1 MGNTLGEM
9 YERHHQRLSKS
20 GFSIMKEI
28 RGKLISEFIGEGKTV
43 LDIGCRDGVLT
54 SYFSQKNTVT
64 GADIDMVSL
73 EQAGK
78 GLGIKTV
85 FMDLNGDWSELG
97 GQKFD
102 VVVAG
107 EVLEHLYYPELVM
120 DRVRSVL
127 NPGGIFIGTVPNAFS
142 LKNRL
147 RYLMGDKR
155 ATPLADPTHINQ
167 FGYKDLRK
175 GLESKF
181 KNVTIIGLGR
191 FEKLSRMF
199 PNLVSFIMMF
209 VCKD

>member
-1 MGNTLGEM
+1 
-9 YERHHQRLSKS
+9 
-20 GFSIMKEI
+20 MKEI